1 MASYEP
7 ITNILHEKK
16 PYLEKKYNVSRI
28 GIFGSYARGESGADS
43 DIDILVEFSSPI
55 GLDFVTL
62 ADELENM
69 LRHKVDLVP
78 ANAVKPKMMAHIRED
93 IVYV

>member
-7 ITNILHEKK
+7 IKDVLQKNK
-16 PYLEKKYNVSRI
+16 PYLSKKYHISRI
-28 GIFGSYARGESGADS
+28 GIFGSYARGDADEKS
-43 DIDILVEFSSPI
+43 DIDILVDFKCPI

-62 ADELENM
+62 AEELESM
-69 LRHKVDLVP
+69 LRHRVDLVSS
-78 ANAVKPKMMAHIRED
+78 NAIKPNMMEHIKED

>member
-7 ITNILHEKK
+7 IKDVLQKNKS
-16 PYLEKKYNVSRI
+16 YLSKKYHISRI
-28 GIFGSYARGESGADS
+28 GIFGSYARGDAVEGS
-43 DIDILVEFSSPI
+43 DIDILVDLQSPI

-62 ADELENM
+62 AEELESM
-69 LRHKVDLVP
+69 LRHRVDLVSS
-78 ANAVKPKMMAHIRED
+78 NAIKPKMMHHIRKD

>member
-7 ITNILHEKK
+7 IKTILRDNKS
-16 PYLEKKYNVSRI
+16 YLEKKYHVSKI
-28 GIFGSYARGESGADS
+28 GIFGSFARGYSEPDS

-62 ADELENM
+62 ADELESM
-69 LRHKVDLVP
+69 LRHKIDLVP
-78 ANAVKPKMMAHIRED
+78 ANAVKPKMMQHIRED

>member
-7 ITNILHEKK
+7 IKTILLENKS
-16 PYLEKKYNVSRI
+16 YLEKKYHVSKI
-28 GIFGSYARGESGADS
+28 AIFGSFARGESEPDS

-62 ADELENM
+62 ADELESM
-69 LRHKVDLVP
+69 LQHKIDLVP
-78 ANAVKPKMMAHIRED
+78 ANAVKPKMMQHIRED

>member
-7 ITNILHEKK
+7 ITNILHENK

-62 ADELENM
+62 ADELETM
-69 LRHKVDLVP
+69 LMRKVDLVP